1 MSKPETPS
9 WASGQNERMLPLVTV
24 VPYVVLAVL
33 TVVTLGIRWGTGGS
47 LLIDL
52 GLCAATALWILC
64 MFSLRRDWWE
74 LPGRMGLFFAGLVV
88 LTGVLVLRD
97 PWFGLFTPVCYFYA
111 FGILPWPWRLLGVAA
126 VALES
131 GSAQA
136 SGISTATAAGVA
148 LYAVVLAV
156 NVLCMCGLG
165 WWEWDADRKNEER
178 RAALQQVREANRRLE
193 ASTAENAG
201 LQRQLL
207 VQAREAGVLD
217 ERQRMAR
224 EIHDTLAQG
233 LIGIVTQLQA
243 AEQAALQGGPAAGPA
258 AGAVPGP
265 QAVDGWRAHF
275 AAATRLARESLAEAR
290 RSVDAL
296 RPRQLET
303 VGLGEALAGV
313 AERWSVLQ
321 GVAVEITTAGT
332 ARQLLPEAELALLRA
347 AQEALAN
354 VARHARAGSVAM
366 ALGYLDHEVC
376 LDVRDDGCGFD
387 PSAEP
392 ERAPAEAIT
401 TGTAAE
407 AVEAGGGFGLKAM
420 QERIEALSGT
430 LRIRSEPGS
439 GTTVSARVPYLAA
452 EVAA

>member
-1 MSKPETPS
+1 MSGPEVLS

-24 VPYVVLAVL
+24 VPYVILAAL
-33 TVVTLGIRWGTGGS
+33 TVVALVVRWGTGGP

-52 GLCAATALWILC
+52 GLCAATALWMLG

-74 LPGRMGLFFAGLVV
+74 RPVRMGLFFAGLIV

-97 PWFGLFTPVCYFYA
+97 PWFGLFTPASYFYA

-126 VALES
+126 VAMES

-136 SGISTATAAGVA
+136 SGISTRTAGGVA
-148 LYAVVLAV
+148 VYAAVLAI
-156 NVLCMCGLG
+156 NVLCMCGLA
-165 WWEWDADRKNEER
+165 WWEWDADRKSEER
-178 RAALQQVREANRRLE
+178 RVALEQVREANRRLE
-193 ASTAENAG
+193 ASMAENAG

-243 AEQAALQGGPAAGPA
+243 AEQAALKGDPAAGP
-258 AGAVPGP
+258 
-265 QAVDGWRAHF
+265 QSVDGWRAHF
-275 AAATRLARESLAEAR
+275 GAATQLARESLAEAR

-303 VGLGEALAGV
+303 AGLGAALAGV

-321 GVAVEITTAGT
+321 GVAVEVTTTGT
-332 ARQLLPEAELALLRA
+332 ARQLPPEAELALLRA

-354 VARHARAGSVAM
+354 VARHARAGTVAM
-366 ALGYLDHEVC
+366 TLGYRDDEVS
-376 LDVRDDGCGFD
+376 LDVRDDGRGFD
-387 PSAEP
+387 PGAEP
-392 ERAPAEAIT
+392 ERAPTEAIT
-401 TGTAAE
+401 TASAAE

-430 LRIRSEPGS
+430 LRIQSQPGS
-439 GTTVSARVPYLAA
+439 GTTVSARVPCPAA
-452 EVAA
+452 EAAA